1 MAMPKWPSLSELL
14 ALTLLM
20 FTCLTSSMA
29 SLWMDSEV
37 LLLVVASR
45 MGK

>member
-1 MAMPKWPSLSELL
+1 MATPKWHSLSEPL

-20 FTCLTSSMA
+20 SICLTSSMA

-37 LLLVVASR
+37 LLLAVASR